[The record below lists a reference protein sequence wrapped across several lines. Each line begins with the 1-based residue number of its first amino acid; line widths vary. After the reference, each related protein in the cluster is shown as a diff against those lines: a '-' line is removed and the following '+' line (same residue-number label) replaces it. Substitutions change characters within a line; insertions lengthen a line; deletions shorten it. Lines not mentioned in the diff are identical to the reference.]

1 MAVQRLTI
9 FLLRDVGDLD
19 SALAADVT
27 KGLDVSELKEGSG
40 LTGRFYSKK
49 SFPRTPSW
57 AKYVE
62 PVVDGGVQG
71 VQSASSSGLMLLRV
85 DGNAFALTFGYGR
98 TLLDQA
104 KIERRFG
111 LKVVLNLIDERQI
124 RSLDTK
130 KFDEM
135 VVSTNT
141 QTSRTAELPTFGVDI
156 IRDILRAVT
165 GIAPAGSG
173 YKSLS
178 GADALVLGVDKAVE
192 DLPNVLR
199 ELYAHFKATKYEET
213 FGWVDH
219 LAEVKDPSLVS
230 RLDGQLLDQLRL
242 AETTMTHM
250 AMPENLD
257 WEDIEHF
264 VIVPTKR
271 QRTFDEL
278 DLDDYL
284 AEKACDAANLTL
296 ERLKSRKVSVK
307 FLSSADPVARWSVY
321 HCLVSEQRIDGK
333 LFALVEGRWFEVADT
348 LVKQVDAA
356 LQAIPSATVS
366 LPPGRPGETEGAYNK
381 RAAAV
386 CADLALLDTKLV
398 APDGAHTK
406 IEFCDLLSK
415 DGSLVHVKRK
425 SRSSTLSHLFAQG
438 HVSAE
443 AMVDGV
449 LREQVRAAITK
460 AIGDGKDAPW
470 LNVVPPGTAVIE
482 RDKLNVTYA
491 VIANSKATGTEWLP
505 FFSRLTLMQTARDL
519 NRMGFT
525 KLSLVRVP
533 VEASDVPPDGDD
545 RGVSASAD

>member
-1 MAVQRLTI
+1 MAMQRLTI
-9 FLLRDVGDLD
+9 FLLRDVGELE
-19 SALAADVT
+19 SALADDAL
-27 KGLDVSELKEGSG
+27 KGLDVSELDKGSG
-40 LTGRFYSKK
+40 LTGRFYSKS
-49 SFPRTPSW
+49 SFPRTPGW
-57 AKYVE
+57 AKYIE
-62 PVVDGGVQG
+62 PVVVGGVHG
-71 VQSASSSGLMLLRV
+71 VQSASSSGLMLLQV
-85 DGNAFALTFGYGR
+85 DSNAFALTFGYGR

-111 LKVVLNLIDERQI
+111 LKVALNLIDERQI

-178 GADALVLGVDKAVE
+178 GADALVLGVDKPVE
-192 DLPNVLR
+192 NLPDVLR
-199 ELYAHFKATKYEET
+199 DLYAHFKSTKYQAT

-230 RLDGQLLDQLRL
+230 RLDSELVDQLRL
-242 AETTMTHM
+242 ADTTTTHM

-284 AEKACDAANLTL
+284 AEKACDAANLTIEL
-296 ERLKSRKVSVK
+296 LKSRKVSVK

-356 LQAIPSATVS
+356 VEAIPSATVS
-366 LPPGRPGETEGAYNK
+366 LPPGWPGETEDAYNK
-381 RAAAV
+381 RAAAM
-386 CADLALLDTKLV
+386 CPDLALLDTKLV
-398 APDGAHTK
+398 APDGARTK
-406 IEFCDLLSK
+406 VEFCDLLSK

-443 AMVDGV
+443 AMTDGV
-449 LREQVRAAITK
+449 LRDQVRAAITD
-460 AIGDGKDAPW
+460 AVGEGQDAPW
-470 LNVVPPGTAVIE
+470 LDVIAPGTADIE

-491 VIANSKATGTEWLP
+491 VIANSKAAGTEWLP

-533 VEASDVPPDGDD
+533 VEASDVPPPAGDSV
-545 RGVSASAD
+545 VSPQR

>member
-1 MAVQRLTI
+1 MGA
-9 FLLRDVGDLD
+9 LD
-19 SALAADVT
+19 SALAEDVI
-27 KGLDVSELKEGSG
+27 KGLDVSALKEGSG

-71 VQSASSSGLMLLRV
+71 VQSASSSGLMLLKV

-111 LKVVLNLIDERQI
+111 LKVALNLIDERQI

-192 DLPNVLR
+192 DLPHVLR
-199 ELYAHFKATKYEET
+199 DLYAHFKATKYQAT

-219 LAEVKDPSLVS
+219 LAEVKDPLLVS

-242 AETTMTHM
+242 SDTTTTHM

-284 AEKACDAANLTL
+284 AEKACDAANITI

-307 FLSSADPVARWSVY
+307 FLSSADPVARWSIY
-321 HCLVSEQRIDGK
+321 HCLVSEQRIDEK
-333 LFALVEGRWFEVADT
+333 FFALVEGRWFEVAGT

-356 LQAIPSATVS
+356 VQAIPSATVS
-366 LPPGRPGETEGAYNK
+366 LPPGWPGETEGAYNK
-381 RAAAV
+381 RAAAE

-449 LREQVRAAITK
+449 LRDQVRAAITK
-460 AIGDGKDAPW
+460 AVGDGKDAPW
-470 LNVVPPGTAVIE
+470 LDIVPPGTADIE

-491 VIANSKATGTEWLP
+491 VIANSKAAGTEWLP

-533 VEASDVPPDGDD
+533 VEASDVPPDDDD
-545 RGVSASAD
+545 RGVPASAD